1 MEDAAEAVG
10 TTAEG
15 GLLARTLTKR
25 AAARASSPGHFDET
39 ACLNCGTALNGP
51 HCHVCGQAAH
61 LHRTLG
67 ALGHDL
73 AHGVLHLDGK
83 VWRTLPLLATKP
95 GELTRRYVHGERAR
109 FLSPMALFLFSI
121 FLMFAVFQAIGISA
135 PTDSRFDDGFRA
147 AFADSREETEQ
158 GLRTLRENLAALPAD
173 DKRRTLIERQIAETE
188 EELASI
194 ASAQAAT
201 GQASEKMASGDDLTG
216 VGLIDDGIIGKWR
229 KNPGLMVY
237 KLQTNSYKFSWL
249 LIPLSLPFMWLLF
262 AWKRGVRV
270 YDHAIFVTY
279 SLAFMSLLFVAA
291 SLLGAWGV
299 STAILLPLV
308 TFLPAWHIYRQLRGA
323 YGLSRFSALW
333 RLAALTV
340 MIVIVIVLF
349 LQILLVLGAF

>member
-1 MEDAAEAVG
+1 MDEAAEAVG
-10 TTAEG
+10 TAAEG

-25 AAARASSPGHFDET
+25 AAARAGSPGHFDEA
-39 ACLNCGTALNGP
+39 ACLNCGTALIGS

-135 PTDSRFDDGFRA
+135 PTDSGFDTGFRA
-147 AFADSREETEQ
+147 AFSDSREETEQ
-158 GLRTLRENLAALPAD
+158 GLRKLRENLAALPAAD
-173 DKRRTLIERQIAETE
+173 PRRTLVERQIRETE
-188 EELASI
+188 AELATI
-194 ASAQAAT
+194 ANAQEAT
-201 GQASEKMASGDDLTG
+201 GRASEKMAADNDLTG
-216 VGLIDDGIIGKWR
+216 VALIDDGIIGKWR
-229 KNPGLMVY
+229 KNPGLMLY

-299 STAILLPLV
+299 SSAILLPLV
-308 TFLPAWHIYRQLRGA
+308 TILPAWHIYRQLRGA
-323 YGLSRFSALW
+323 YGLSRLSALW